1 MKIKISFFGAVE
13 EVTGSNYLMEIEDDT
28 SSGKKNLRI
37 LVDCGLFQGSRVS
50 EEKNSEPFPYKPSSI
65 DAVLVTHAHLDHI
78 GRIPK
83 LTKEGFRGKI
93 YSTYPTKDFAKLM
106 LIDSIGVLSK
116 EARKDGKTRPIYLE
130 EDVEMAMTLWDAKNY
145 GESFDIG
152 GISVSFR
159 DAGHILGSAILEITS
174 SGKSDGKPKKKLVF
188 TGDLGNSP
196 EPLIRPT
203 ETIKDIYFLVTESTY
218 GDRLHEDHSQADI
231 KLERAIE
238 AIVKENGVLMIPAF
252 SLERTQRILYQ
263 INDLVENG
271 KIPKIRIFLDS
282 PLSIKATKVYKNYS
296 NLYNA
301 DAKNSILKG
310 DDLFDFPGLTL
321 TMETEESKRIA
332 DVPLPKIIIAGSG
345 MCNGGRILH
354 HLKHYLPGKN
364 NTLLF
369 VSYLAAGSL
378 GRRLYD
384 GERQVNIMGEEVS
397 VNAKIEK
404 IGGYSSHADLNGLLE
419 FSAKSADTLEKV
431 FVTHGELRASSFLVQ
446 RLRDYLGVEAVSPKY
461 GETQEIEL

>member
-1 MKIKISFFGAVE
+1 
-13 EVTGSNYLMEIEDDT
+13 VTGSNYLLEIDGDI
-28 SSGKKNLRI
+28 SSGEKGFKV

-50 EEKNSEPFPYKPSSI
+50 EEKNGQPFPYKPSSI

-83 LTKEGFRGKI
+83 LVKDGFRGKI

-116 EARKDGKTRPIYLE
+116 EAKRDGKTHPIYME
-130 EDVEMAMTLWDAKNY
+130 EDVEVAMTLWEAKNY

-152 GISVSFR
+152 GISILFK

-174 SGKSDGKPKKKLVF
+174 SGKNDGAPKKKLVF

-203 ETIKDIYFLVTESTY
+203 ETIKDINFLITESTY

-238 AIVKENGVLMIPAF
+238 MTVKEKGVLMIPAF

-271 KIPKIRIFLDS
+271 KIQIYIMPTRKIPF
-282 PLSIKATKVYKNYS
+282 
-296 NLYNA
+296 
-301 DAKNSILKG
+301 
-310 DDLFDFPGLTL
+310 
-321 TMETEESKRIA
+321 
-332 DVPLPKIIIAGSG
+332 
-345 MCNGGRILH
+345 
-354 HLKHYLPGKN
+354 
-364 NTLLF
+364 
-369 VSYLAAGSL
+369 
-378 GRRLYD
+378 
-384 GERQVNIMGEEVS
+384 
-397 VNAKIEK
+397 
-404 IGGYSSHADLNGLLE
+404 
-419 FSAKSADTLEKV
+419 
-431 FVTHGELRASSFLVQ
+431 
-446 RLRDYLGVEAVSPKY
+446 
-461 GETQEIEL
+461 